1 MKKVVFTIASRRLE
15 VDLDDDFAKFLSKD
29 LNENRVSL
37 DKDNEISKLLQL
49 YLKAL
54 HKEYHSEEYIKTLL
68 NKIEGSN

>member
-1 MKKVVFTIASRRLE
+1 MKKIVFTIASRRLE

-29 LNENRVSL
+29 LQENRVSL

-54 HKEYHSEEYIKTLL
+54 HKEYRSEERIGTLL
-68 NKIEGSN
+68 NKLEGSN

>member
-29 LNENRVSL
+29 LQENRVSL

-54 HKEYHSEEYIKTLL
+54 HKEYRSKEQIETLL
-68 NKIEGSN
+68 NKIEDLS

>member
-29 LNENRVSL
+29 LKENQVSL

-68 NKIEGSN
+68 NKIEGLN